1 MSRYQKIMSALSV
14 IVIVAGTVAVIFGVL
29 GALGFGY
36 AATSAEIHNEIEGY
50 TPALG
55 RSLILGMVLLALSG
69 VFNVILGVSGLA
81 AARNAR
87 WVKPVCIL
95 SGLSL
100 VVGVVQLVNS
110 AVSGRITFTDI
121 AGLIMPALMLWCAF
135 KVKQQRD
142 ADV

>member
-36 AATSAEIHNEIEGY
+36 AATSAEI
-50 TPALG
+50 G
-55 RSLILGMVLLALSG
+55 RTLILGMVLLALSG

-142 ADV
+142 AEV

>member
-50 TPALG
+50 TPEIG
-55 RSLILGMVLLALSG
+55 RTLILGMVLLALSG

-81 AARNAR
+81 AAKNAG

-135 KVKQQRD
+135 KVKRQRD